1 MRKPQAGAAL
11 REREAPLDGL
21 GVGLVGQQSRPPH
34 RRDCTKAPN
43 SQLHFHLYI
52 EGEDTE
58 TDILQSVSHP
68 VGGRQ

>member
-21 GVGLVGQQSRPPH
+21 GVGLAGQQFSPPH

-43 SQLHFHLYI
+43 SQLYFHLHI

-58 TDILQSVSHP
+58 TDNLQGVSHL